1 MTDVQWAVREIAADE
16 EIPEPE
22 ECAEADE
29 SAVDDEEEDGGDG
42 ATQ

>member
-1 MTDVQWAVREIAADE
+1 MTDVQWAVREIADDE

-29 SAVDDEEEDGGDG
+29 SAVDDEEDGGDG
-42 ATQ
+42 AAE